1 MVVSFDGR
9 NEGACITSSVRTKAA
24 RACDSIHPGGVN
36 NTAMSNPTGAPL
48 EEINKHDANV
58 PLQRFGLPDEIARAT
73 LFLASDEASYYPGLP
88 GAPF

>member
-24 RACDSIHPGGVN
+24 HACDAIHPDGV

-48 EEINKHDANV
+48 EEINKHCANV
-58 PLQRFGLPDEIARAT
+58 PLLRVVLPDEIARAT